1 MTGVGIAPWLSVSD
15 AAAAIS
21 FYQAAFGAVEV
32 YRLDG
37 AGPGEVAVAELSVG
51 GAGFWV
57 QHEPGAV
64 VDNGG
69 PVRMIMT
76 VGDPDSWYA
85 RAIAAG
91 ATEVYPVGDEHG
103 WRIGR
108 LADPFGHH
116 WEIGRRT

>member
-37 AGPGEVAVAELSVG
+37 AEPGEVAVAELSVG

-64 VDNGG
+64 VGTGG